1 MCGWPLNCATYCG
14 ERGDVLTKTGRRSS
28 GSDLR
33 QMVRITQLYYR
44 MHLSQEEIGK
54 RLGLSRFQ
62 VGRLLAR
69 ALREDIVRIEIA
81 HPVARLIELEDALV
95 ERFGLRAAIV
105 VDVPPSPSE
114 ATEQAAREAVAGAAV
129 GYLAELRPSGSIG
142 VSWGRTMLELARQL
156 RPGWTSAAE
165 VVQLNGATSRS
176 AEPTRATEI
185 ADRFGATTGAS
196 IRLLAA
202 PAIVGSPELRRALE
216 GDPAVGATIEAAR
229 AAATAIFALGVLTP
243 TSVLVG
249 SGFLTIRD
257 VADLQAVGAVGD
269 IVGRFLR
276 IDGTAASAELDE
288 RTVGLPLAD
297 LVSKPVSIGLA
308 AGAGRG
314 PITLAALRGRY
325 INVLVADADTA
336 QWVLDH
342 ERS

>member
-1 MCGWPLNCATYCG
+1 MTM
-14 ERGDVLTKTGRRSS
+14 TGRRS
-28 GSDLR
+28 GGGDVR

-44 MHLSQEEIGK
+44 MHLSQEQIGD

-69 ALREDIVRIEIA
+69 ALREDIVRIEIV
-81 HPVARLIELEDALV
+81 HPTARLVELEDALV
-95 ERFGLRAAIV
+95 ERFGLQAAV
-105 VDVPPSPSE
+105 VADVPISSSE
-114 ATEQAAREAVAGAAV
+114 EAAEQVAREAVAGAAV
-129 GYLAELRPSGSIG
+129 HYLADLRPSGSIG

-156 RPGWTSAAE
+156 KPGWTSATE

-185 ADRFGATTGAS
+185 AERFGATTGAS

-202 PAIVGSPELRRALE
+202 PAIVGSPDLRRALE
-216 GDPAVGATIEAAR
+216 EDAAVGATIAAAR

-243 TSVLVG
+243 KSVLVG
-249 SGFLTIRD
+249 SGFLTAQD
-257 VADLQAVGAVGD
+257 VVDLQAAGAVGD
-269 IVGRFLR
+269 IIGRFLR
-276 IDGTAASAELDE
+276 VDGSAASPELDQ

-297 LVSKPVSIGLA
+297 LITKPVSIGVA

-325 INVLVADADTA
+325 VNVLVADADTA
-336 QWVLDH
+336 EWVLDH
-342 ERS
+342 ERA